1 MSSPTRDLEEEMK
14 KHAVLWAKKS
24 MDSCTADRYLC
35 ILKVCFMLLC
45 FHKDFHY
52 YLFSE
57 SEKSEENFY
66 IYKKKKKKVKIVL
79 SICFGMSSYRG
90 KVVLMVKNLPACRRP
105 KRCRFDPWVGKIL
118 CRRKWQPTPIFLA
131 GKSQTEEPSGLQ
143 SMGSQRVSHVWAHT
157 HTVTEAVSTSSTECH
172 QALSLGTTFSISA
185 STVAVSICA
194 YLNHLCIY

>member
-1 MSSPTRDLEEEMK
+1 ML
-14 KHAVLWAKKS
+14 
-24 MDSCTADRYLC
+24 SCEPRKAWTVVQLTGISAYWKFALC
-35 ILKVCFMLLC
+35 YFVFIRISITTCFQNQKNQKRI
-45 FHKDFHY
+45 FTFT
-52 YLFSE
+52 
-57 SEKSEENFY
+57 
-66 IYKKKKKKVKIVL
+66 KKKKKQKVKIVL